1 MTLDPDGAIG
11 DADKFLWLAQL
22 SEHGGRDSVEW
33 FSRGATVLRREIAGM
48 GAKAAQGERDRKEGK
63 PPSQSQAAQLQA
75 QEDEKRKNL
84 AGALCGIIEVY
95 MTDLSWELCAEARC
109 ERLISEALLVA
120 PKRCCAEPLQTLAS
134 VRISQRR
141 IAEAREALRDSL
153 AVWRDLGPDDNGDD
167 GGAAVPDFATR
178 VSLARLLMEVGME
191 KEAVGVVERLV
202 LEDDGCVEAWYLG
215 GWCLYLLGVRQGE
228 KKEEQGEGNG
238 VAGEAD
244 VMEGVNGD
252 GNGDGEER
260 GEEEQ
265 GEEDL
270 YTQFMVSSREWLQQ
284 SLKLY
289 EMVEYEDERL
299 KEHAM
304 ELVAELDEIL
314 EGEGED
320 EGDGRE
326 EEEEEEEWDGFER
339 ESEEEREDEMDE
351 G

>member
-1 MTLDPDGAIG
+1 MTLDPNDAIG

-33 FSRGATVLRREIAGM
+33 FSRGATVLRREIADTA
-48 GAKAAQGERDRKEGK
+48 AKAAQGERDLKEGRRW
-63 PPSQSQAAQLQA
+63 PSRSQLQA
-75 QEDEKRKNL
+75 QEDGKRKKL

-95 MTDLSWELCAEARC
+95 MTDLSWELCAEDRC
-109 ERLISEALLVA
+109 EGLISEAVLVA
-120 PKRCCAEPLQTLAS
+120 PRRCCAEVLQTLAS
-134 VRISQRR
+134 VRISQMR
-141 IAEAREALRDSL
+141 IPEAREALRDSL
-153 AVWRDLGPDDNGDD
+153 AVWRDLGPDEDEDGD

-191 KEAVGVVERLV
+191 KEAVWVVERLV

-215 GWCLYLLGVRQGE
+215 GWCLYLLGVKQRE

-238 VAGEAD
+238 VAGVED
-244 VMEGVNGD
+244 VMEGVNGN
-252 GNGDGEER
+252 GNGNGEKGR
-260 GEEEQ
+260 EEEQ
-265 GEEDL
+265 GGGDL

-304 ELVAELDEIL
+304 ELVAELDGIL
-314 EGEGED
+314 EEEGED
-320 EGDGRE
+320 EGDGGE
-326 EEEEEEEWDGFER
+326 DEEEEEWDGFEG
-339 ESEEEREDEMDE
+339 ESEEEQDEEMDE